1 MSFVLARDPGFPP
14 TQRMGCA
21 PCSLHDSDGDLHACR
36 ISGASAQDRNPGGA
50 VFEYSRCLVIEA
62 CKTLLSASLND
73 VIPKTAP
80 GESVLPFAGPAMPML
95 PRKAIVLLAI
105 ALIQP

>member
-50 VFEYSRCLVIEA
+50 VIEEMSRYRSMQDSIERV
-62 CKTLLSASLND
+62 S
-73 VIPKTAP
+73 
-80 GESVLPFAGPAMPML
+80 
-95 PRKAIVLLAI
+95 
-105 ALIQP
+105 